1 MPKNNKTTIALSIIV
16 AAIIIAGAI
25 LYVARPK
32 TTVAP
37 AASNS
42 QPSLA
47 DKGLSIDGLP
57 VLGDPKAPATILEFG
72 DFQCSYCAMFFAQT
86 EPTLQKEF
94 IDTGK
99 ANLVFKT
106 LAFIGQESTDAGE
119 AAFCAADQ
127 GKFWP
132 MHDAIYSAEVAE
144 LAKNKSNE
152 NTGNLTRSFFASEA
166 DKLGMNKTDFLSCYD
181 SKKYESKLTSDMTD
195 AGKAMGGRVG
205 TPAVFIIKDGQAT
218 QVNQTQQ
225 GPFDIAEYERII
237 GK

>member
-1 MPKNNKTTIALSIIV
+1 MQKDNKKTIALSIII
-16 AAIIIAGAI
+16 AAIIIAGAV

-37 AASNS
+37 TPS
-42 QPSLA
+42 QTSLA
-47 DKGLSIDGLP
+47 DKGLSIEGLP
-57 VLGDPKAPATILEFG
+57 VLGNADAPATILEFG
-72 DFQCSYCAMFFAQT
+72 DFQCSYCAMFFSQT

-106 LAFIGQESTDAGE
+106 LAFIGQESIDAGL
-119 AAFCAADQ
+119 AAECSADQ

-152 NTGNLTRSFFASEA
+152 NTGNLNRDFFASEA
-166 DKLGMNKTDFLSCYD
+166 DKLGMNKADFLSCYD
-181 SKKYESKLTSDMTD
+181 SKKYSSKLDSNMSDAD
-195 AGKAMGGRVG
+195 KAMNGRVG
-205 TPAVFIIKDGQAT
+205 TPAIFIIKDGQAT

>member
-1 MPKNNKTTIALSIIV
+1 MLKNNKTTIALSIIV
-16 AAIIIAGAI
+16 AALIIGGAI
-25 LYVARPK
+25 LYSSKPSSSG
-32 TTVAP
+32 TTP
-37 AASNS
+37 AQNQNTLAS
-42 QPSLA
+42 Q
-47 DKGLSIDGLP
+47 GLSTEGLP

-106 LAFIGQESTDAGE
+106 LAFIGKESTDAGV
-119 AAFCAADQ
+119 AAACAADQ

-152 NTGNLTRSFFASEA
+152 NTGNLTRDFFASEA

-181 SKKYESKLTSDMTD
+181 SQKYVSELNNNMSDASKALN
-195 AGKAMGGRVG
+195 GRVG
-205 TPAVFIIKDGQAT
+205 TPAVFIIKNGQAA
-218 QVNQTQQ
+218 QVSQTQQ